1 MELGEGGTHVTRSS
15 RQSDVSMKGR
25 TPTLLPGL
33 MSAVLGAAACVVWM
47 TLASA
52 QTVPPDPPFGERASF
67 HLDKGTLRVHGASP
81 ALLEKVGVSAFR
93 YFRLLARQFAART
106 CYEFRDLRWRLPSV
120 AVHGDSHIE
129 QFVITQDSYGLA
141 DFDRAGFGPSV
152 VDLVRYGASIH
163 LACREVRWPCDP
175 EQAVAAYFNAYRASL
190 DHPGTRSQP
199 AIVERLRTGVLQDRQ
214 TWLQWAEGLMQPMSA
229 ADEQTF
235 REGWGRF
242 IRLMRETSPT
252 RSETFYRISRVGTV
266 EIGIGS
272 ALEPKTLIRIAGPT
286 DEPDDDLILDAR
298 ITAIPGERECV
309 SRPANGGSLHVL
321 MLTSLLGRRLPEV
334 FGFLPREGARE
345 APELWIESWDPGYRE
360 VSLDDL
366 RSQADLNELAI
377 DAGSQLA
384 GYFWGTFP
392 EPLRG
397 HQRFAQLRAFEMS
410 EARARDLTRELVR
423 ETASEWDRFRRQR

>member
-1 MELGEGGTHVTRSS
+1 MELGEGGAHVTRSS
-15 RQSDVSMKGR
+15 SQPDVSMKER
-25 TPTLLPGL
+25 TPPRLRGL

-47 TLASA
+47 SLASA
-52 QTVPPDPPFGERASF
+52 QTISADPPFGERASF
-67 HLDKGTLRVHGASP
+67 RLDKGTLRVQGASRS
-81 ALLEKVGVSAFR
+81 LLDKVGVSAFR

-120 AVHGDSHIE
+120 AVHGDPHIE

-152 VDLVRYGASIH
+152 VDLVRYAASIH
-163 LACREVRWPCDP
+163 LACREVTWPCDP
-175 EQAVAAYFNAYRASL
+175 GQAVTAYFTAYRTAL
-190 DHPGTRSQP
+190 DHPGTRSKP
-199 AIVERLRTGVLQDRQ
+199 AVVDRLRAGVAQDRQ
-214 TWLQWAEGLMQPMSA
+214 TWLHWAEGLMQPMSA
-229 ADEQTF
+229 ADEQMF

-252 RSETFYRISRVGTV
+252 RPETFYRISRVGTV

-286 DEPDDDLILDAR
+286 GQPDDDLILEAR
-298 ITAIPGERECV
+298 VTAIPREHECV
-309 SRPANGGSLHVL
+309 SRPANGGSLNVL
-321 MLTSLLGRRLPEV
+321 MLTSLLGQRLPEV

-360 VSLDDL
+360 VILSDV
-366 RSQADLNELAI
+366 RSQADLNELAT
-377 DAGSQLA
+377 DAGSQLG
-384 GYFWGTFP
+384 GYFWATFP

-423 ETASEWDRFRRQR
+423 ETVSEWDRFRRQR